1 MRSGK
6 LGVVVL
12 ILAIT
17 CTLGVSWVMS
27 MDVNEVEVTKYKEL
41 TDINSEFQT
50 EKTPEYIVYNPSTNY
65 TGYYTDD
72 SIVNN
77 VQYFDGV
84 DYTSSTANNY
94 RLNLK
99 PTSSYDD
106 TEDLSLL
113 TGYHKGIL
121 NYLKSNDAA
130 MMVTT
135 PEMLTI
141 PELLTQWNLTGY
153 DSYVITNNQAIDWN
167 DPTDTWVGFVY
178 ASLIGLDHG
187 TFISIK
193 NPSISQ
199 VTAPSYADWNWSNP
213 IVSCKYDT
221 ITQTVELFYDA
232 DMTKSAGIFTPST
245 VYIMWGVAVQNTFY
259 LGDSVDVEAYDFPEP
274 EYMDPSKGVNL

>member
-77 VQYFDGV
+77 VRYFDGV
-84 DYTSSTANNY
+84 GYAHSTPNNY

-99 PTSSYDD
+99 PTSSY
-106 TEDLSLL
+106 EGSKDLTQLAASNHGTLQ
-113 TGYHKGIL
+113 
-121 NYLKSNDAA
+121 YLWDNNSAFK
-130 MMVTT
+130 VCT
-135 PEMLTI
+135 PYMLTI
-141 PELLTQWNLTGY
+141 DDLITAWNYGSY
-153 DSYVITNNQAIDWN
+153 DEVTILNDQSIDWS
-167 DPTDTWVGFVY
+167 DPTNWVGFVPNNWIGQNY
-178 ASLIGLDHG
+178 GSIINIKDPSLTPDLSG
-187 TFISIK
+187 TYQSW
-193 NPSISQ
+193 
-199 VTAPSYADWNWSNP
+199 TWNNP
-213 IVSCKYDT
+213 IVVCKYNAVSK
-221 ITQTVELFYDA
+221 TVELFYDA
-232 DMTKSAGIFTPST
+232 DMTRSAGIFTPSS
-245 VYIMWGVAVQNTFY
+245 VYIMWGDTGSYAFS
-259 LGDSVDVEAYDFPEP
+259 LGTSVDVKAYDFPNP